1 MIAIVAAT
9 LLGSFAVGQPP
20 PSIELRWSAGVA
32 PASLQRRRLGARSLS
47 YSYMCE
53 AGGPCATP
61 EALAHDYFDGNVT
74 LIATYYQVSSNATS
88 GEATEHEVNST
99 SLDFSRPTQ
108 YEIKFNAR
116 DKAGNPAKQVVV
128 SIIVHD
134 STKPEITL
142 CTNFSNVFVEA
153 AQKYTYCAPSASDNI
168 DGNISTPCASTEAR
182 NCLETVL
189 RDPLGVEHF
198 LSPHVLQS
206 VG

>member
-88 GEATEHEVNST
+88 GEATEHEVNSKRRKCHDEDGMLLLRCAT
-99 SLDFSRPTQ
+99 SRG
-108 YEIKFNAR
+108 E
-116 DKAGNPAKQVVV
+116 
-128 SIIVHD
+128 
-134 STKPEITL
+134 
-142 CTNFSNVFVEA
+142 
-153 AQKYTYCAPSASDNI
+153 
-168 DGNISTPCASTEAR
+168 
-182 NCLETVL
+182 
-189 RDPLGVEHF
+189 
-198 LSPHVLQS
+198 LQRS
-206 VG
+206 L